1 MLEAAEAFG
10 SSPWQK
16 LVKVQLPLALPTIM
30 AGINQTIMMALAM
43 VVVASMIGVQGLG
56 QPVLKAIANQY
67 FTLGL
72 FNGLAIVAI
81 AIIFDRISQAFGRRL
96 QNFGGDANERS
107 RNPDQPSLQA
117 LRRRAAE
124 ARGAGGSRHEPGRN
138 ARHAQPYPGAEG
150 HQSRH
155 RIRAHPGHHGP
166 LRLRQVDPHPPYQ
179 PADRPDLRA
188 DPRGGQDVT
197 RLSVKELRQFRRDA
211 TAMVFQKF
219 ALLPHRNVL
228 DNTVYGLEIKGL
240 ARAEQEKQARKW
252 IDRVGLGGY
261 EQRLPSQLSG
271 GMQQRVGLA
280 RALSNDAPILLM
292 DEAFSA
298 LDPLIRVD
306 MQSVLLDLQK
316 EIRKTIVFIT
326 HDLDEALR
334 LGDRIAIL
342 KDGLIVQNGTPE
354 EIVLNPADDYV
365 KAFVKEVSRGRV
377 VTLGSVMR
385 AGETTQS
392 TLGLAATLTLDAAL
406 ARMLAADAAEAAV
419 LAEDG
424 RIIGRARLTDIVSA
438 TIRGEENAA

>member
-1 MLEAAEAFG
+1 MSGLGIQISRLYKLFG
-10 SSPWQK
+10 GEPQK
-16 LVKVQLPLALPTIM
+16 LVAQAEAGMSRAEMLATHNHILALNDINLDIESGRIQVIMGLSGSGKSTLIRHINRLIDPT
-30 AGINQTIMMALAM
+30 
-43 VVVASMIGVQGLG
+43 SG
-56 QPVLKAIANQY
+56 QILV
-67 FTLGL
+67 
-72 FNGLAIVAI
+72 
-81 AIIFDRISQAFGRRL
+81 
-96 QNFGGDANERS
+96 
-107 RNPDQPSLQA
+107 
-117 LRRRAAE
+117 
-124 ARGAGGSRHEPGRN
+124 
-138 ARHAQPYPGAEG
+138 
-150 HQSRH
+150 
-155 RIRAHPGHHGP
+155 
-166 LRLRQVDPHPPYQ
+166 
-179 PADRPDLRA
+179 
-188 DPRGGQDVT
+188 GGQDVT

-354 EIVLNPADDYV
+354 DIVLNPADDYV

-419 LAEDG
+419 LAGDG